1 MVLPK
6 KPDVLEWCVDFF
18 EKIAETA
25 SVITAATAIKKEAG
39 GMPLLFTR
47 RSTMEGGENISLNE
61 AQVIALY
68 SAVCESKTIDLID
81 YELANDPANN
91 RGRKGHRPP
100 LPPNRACG
108 SPAHGSPVSGF
119 LIGIGSLGG
128 LLPW

>member
-68 SAVCESKTIDLID
+68 SAVCESKTIDLMSIASYRD
-81 YELANDPANN
+81 
-91 RGRKGHRPP
+91 
-100 LPPNRACG
+100 
-108 SPAHGSPVSGF
+108 
-119 LIGIGSLGG
+119 GIAV
-128 LLPW
+128 